1 MPVSNGT
8 TKSSAANGAH
18 NGTSDPSFEARSP
31 DGTGEHFST
40 YEDYDSTSNHYD
52 MARVP
57 VAIETLYGGLLS
69 GADNAGQSLLS
80 QSRVLEMGCGT
91 GSYTVLV
98 ARCVK

>member
-1 MPVSNGT
+1 MSVSNGVNGI
-8 TKSSAANGAH
+8 KSAANGAR
-18 NGTSDPSFEARSP
+18 NGASAYETRTP

-40 YEDYDSTSNHYD
+40 YEDYDSTSDHYD

-69 GADNAGQSLLS
+69 GANNSSGSLLS